1 MGFFIAKFFIAL
13 IILLLGGIAF
23 SIGYYFVKKNK
34 EEQPEE
40 DEHINVKN
48 IKGKEHYTDDSY
60 DKDDWCDF

>member
-13 IILLLGGIAF
+13 IILLLGSIAF

-40 DEHINVKN
+40 DEQVNVIN

>member
-13 IILLLGGIAF
+13 IVLLLGGIAF

-34 EEQPEE
+34 EEHSEE
-40 DEHINVKN
+40 DEH
-48 IKGKEHYTDDSY
+48 T